1 MEAKAE
7 RHEKTKRHGE
17 MREREREKKHGV
29 AVGNRDGEGEGVKT
43 RQSHRAGGD
52 RETRRK

>member
-7 RHEKTKRHGE
+7 RHEKTKRHSE
-17 MREREREKKHGV
+17 MREREKKHGV